1 MKKAALLAIIA
12 LVSTS
17 GFSFAN
23 EAIET
28 VMKNAFKGDTSLYK
42 SVASGKASEADAR
55 KLAAYVK
62 TLSENEPPR
71 GNAEAWK
78 KKTATLLRS
87 IELLA
92 NGNKQAMIEVQKAG
106 NCKSCH
112 SAHKPEE

>member
-1 MKKAALLAIIA
+1 MKKAALLVIVA
-12 LVSTS
+12 LATAS
-17 GFSFAN
+17 GFCQAN
-23 EAIET
+23 DAISN

-42 SVASGKASEADAR
+42 SVASGKASESDAR

-62 TLSENEPPR
+62 TISAETPPK
-71 GNAEAWK
+71 GDAEAWK

-112 SAHKPEE
+112 SAHRPD